1 MDDKAL
7 EISEATSST
16 VFGFSRKDVLK
27 YGLRQALVPSI
38 EALKNHIED
47 NFVDFVDAN
56 LQEEDNQYQFILT
69 IKKIEVSEDEEAE
82 EIQSGPEAE

>member
-27 YGLRQALVPSI
+27 YGLRQALEPSMM
-38 EALKNHIED
+38 ALKNHIED
-47 NFVDFVDAN
+47 SFVDFVDEN

-69 IKKIEVSEDEEAE
+69 VKKFVAPEESDEQTETEAE
-82 EIQSGPEAE
+82 